1 MRHFKIPTRTMLD
14 FLMTLEDHYL
24 KDVPYHNHLHAA
36 DVTQS
41 THFLLRSPNL
51 EVCFSFVG
59 IKTYQNGIEILI
71 PNFLLAV
78 GFHGPRS
85 ICSYFR
91 IMYS

>member
-1 MRHFKIPTRTMLD
+1 MKAIFQERDIMRHFKIPTRTMLD

-51 EVCFSFVG
+51 EVGCWNKNVSKMVLKF
-59 IKTYQNGIEILI
+59 
-71 PNFLLAV
+71 
-78 GFHGPRS
+78 
-85 ICSYFR
+85 
-91 IMYS
+91 